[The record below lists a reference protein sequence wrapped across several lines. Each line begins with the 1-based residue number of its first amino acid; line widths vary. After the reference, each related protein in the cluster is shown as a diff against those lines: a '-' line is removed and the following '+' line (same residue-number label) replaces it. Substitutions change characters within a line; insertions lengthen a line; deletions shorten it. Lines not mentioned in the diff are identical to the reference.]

1 MDINTLRSA
10 LDSSLVQD
18 IYERRPNIYQ
28 LIVPI
33 FHEDGDIVD
42 VYLEDSPLGNG
53 DIRICDFGLT
63 IMRLSYTF
71 EISTSNRQRILDSI
85 LLNNGVRNDG
95 GNFYLDTPVTQ
106 LRENVLQF
114 AGCVQKVCNMRY
126 WNRDI
131 IRSTFYEDLE
141 HYVTTDLKQFS
152 PTPDNSP
159 LEDYSIISVDWTL
172 SIHNRSLYIY
182 GVKGNDKAKGVAIS
196 LLEFH
201 KRRLQFISMIVHED
215 LEELGSKE
223 IVYLTKNADLQYPT
237 LEDFKETSIQDIER
251 LVPA

>member
-42 VYLEDSPLGNG
+42 VYLEDSPLENG

-85 LLNNGVRNDG
+85 LLNNGVQNDN
-95 GNFYLDTPVTQ
+95 GNLYLDTHVTQ

-141 HYVTTDLKQFS
+141 TYVVTELKQFS
-152 PTPDNSP
+152 PIPGNSP

-172 SIHNRSLYIY
+172 SIHNRSLYVY

-201 KRRLQFISMIVHED
+201 KRQLQFISMIVHED
-215 LEELGSKE
+215 LEDLGPKE

>member
-85 LLNNGVRNDG
+85 LLNNGVQNDN
-95 GNFYLDTPVTQ
+95 GNLYLDTHVTQ
-106 LRENVLQF
+106 LRENILQF

-141 HYVTTDLKQFS
+141 NYVVKELKQFS
-152 PTPDNSP
+152 PIPGNSP

-172 SIHNRSLYIY
+172 SIHNRSLYVY

-201 KRRLQFISMIVHED
+201 KRHLQFISMIVHED
-215 LEELGSKE
+215 LEDLGPKE